1 MKATLRKIA
10 IASTTFAVAA
20 LFSLG
25 WSEQGGV
32 SLSVSKADAYS
43 RLYVGRGYAAS
54 AVYTQAAG
62 LPWYAV
68 RAAYWGGPWSGPGY
82 SYNGWSDYRARYGI
96 GCDPGTTIVGGDGI
110 VYRCQ

>member
-1 MKATLRKIA
+1 MKMKFRNLAL
-10 IASTTFAVAA
+10 ASVAFASMA
-20 LFSLG
+20 LLSPSL
-25 WSEQGGV
+25 SGV
-32 SLSVSKADAYS
+32 SVSKADAA

-54 AVYTQAAG
+54 AVYVHSAG

-82 SYNGWSDYRARYGI
+82 SYTGWADYRARNGI
-96 GCDPGTTIVGGDGI
+96 GCDPGGVITGGDGI